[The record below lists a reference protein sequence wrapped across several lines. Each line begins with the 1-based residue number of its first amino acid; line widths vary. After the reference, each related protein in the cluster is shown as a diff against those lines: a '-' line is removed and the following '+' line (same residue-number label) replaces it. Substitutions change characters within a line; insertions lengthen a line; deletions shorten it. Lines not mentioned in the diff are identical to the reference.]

1 MIFAGGVDAQ
11 PPKSRSFV
19 ENLPFFHVFL
29 AISRIPGSR
38 DPRIPDSGI
47 LEFWNSRI
55 LEMADL
61 KA

>member
-1 MIFAGGVDAQ
+1 MSIPEKIQREVASLR
-11 PPKSRSFV
+11 K
-19 ENLPFFHVFL
+19 
-29 AISRIPGSR
+29 AINHHNRLYHAHDNPE
-38 DPRIPDSGI
+38 IPDSGI